1 MLSDDQSIPTLSNQ
15 NPSQVLSPTSR
26 HSLHH
31 LPKATSNLQPFDYS
45 QDNNTN
51 LNLNPNITAP
61 DSPKPKKIPNE
72 INKFDYVYSPR
83 STFSHK
89 QQTQDILFQDLAIGF
104 DPITIKILKK
114 HFKER
119 LGSLTKMEF
128 VDILKDHLLSWHPT
142 LPNRE
147 QIIIK
152 LLSRLFDEIDL
163 NNNGH
168 LEWDEFTNYIIH
180 SSNNASVDSI
190 TYKLKNY
197 AYSRNV
203 IDDSDFT
210 EIVMYA
216 IFIEKFNLIGL
227 VQDGKSVIN
236 FYDGITCKPVKAVID
251 IRDTQRDIDEIEI
264 KGLDMKAEEL
274 VKREEVNKRIKKQE
288 HLEKL
293 KELKSRMGKHS
304 LSHEKTISDVSI
316 GGELSTTHNTKTLP
330 PLSKKEKEDIKKL
343 NATTPEKL
351 KKELAKIKKE
361 NYYNLQ
367 TKTNKKLTILSC
379 EFIPEYD
386 LLMVSSSNNKISSW
400 KYINGEFKNV
410 NTTNHAKIDRH
421 SLSCAIQ
428 STDVPQYTLTW
439 DPIQKYLY
447 SGQADGKILKWKL
460 TSSKHLENEML
471 DFAKAKSR
479 HDRELYLQNSLKL
492 AQLNGGTNPLS
503 IESTTTKVK
512 KTKKTQKNI
521 LLNLNT
527 SESTANKAKLLKQQM
542 RKRDSVSCIVMLGK
556 LQLLAAGYYNGEII
570 LWDPMLKD
578 YRKYYN
584 DQETGIYQLIYEPT
598 KNLLFS
604 CGFDHGIFIYD
615 PYIDGSAVYKLVGH
629 NSSINSVAVNPS
641 ENELVSIDINGII
654 KIWDLNN
661 YYNYQTINLNESYAD
676 RKLLNDI
683 QNSKKKKISSN
694 LKMIY
699 LTGISKILTYGD
711 KFTLFEKNTSQNP
724 DLCDDEIVLGC
735 TYNPIS
741 YEIIT
746 VCLRKIKVWNLFNG
760 KVKKVYED
768 PMNSEITAYA
778 FDQCK
783 KRVYIG
789 DTSGKI
795 KNFNMNNGNFLKDFE
810 SHNKEIVSLIYSDK
824 LEMLISFSPDFI
836 LKFHEDKEL
845 LETSLLKEL
854 NLLQMNVKSIN
865 AAEHQRRL
873 LLGSSTGQ
881 VKFYDYEHLRF
892 DSECENAE
900 DDKKYNNDEVVRM
913 CPLGHMDVAFVTHD
927 SGRARFM
934 IIPPCGL
941 KNNTFCHITNILHKD
956 DMDIPS
962 CMISYTYDEERYM
975 LYIGDIFGYVNC
987 FDIKPIKTCIDQTNG
1002 VITEQTM
1009 QLFDKVS
1016 VNKIF
1021 TVQANKEPVKHIF
1034 RPELKPSVL
1043 FITTNDRKVKIIT
1056 TDKGEYIDE
1065 LKQISSKYKD
1075 VPIGIKYYYADPF
1088 LSKRNED
1095 EPEITGIISREDI
1108 DKYHPSHVNKDKL
1121 RSQVQK
1127 IDDYAKIVTQLNA
1140 KEKLYYITRGC
1151 EVGKGMS
1158 NNWNLEIDLNYIMNK
1173 ETETFEPI
1181 YKEVS
1186 RKSERMK
1193 RAEFE
1198 MQNLPLSSEQYRP
1211 IFIDE
1216 MPEEKVKEFSTLLS
1230 QKLRHAKLS
1239 MAKVKLNRRKYGKN
1253 EDDEDNKVI
1262 IPLATNSGG
1271 DNSSSSNRHKDKL
1284 THSMALPSLNKQH
1297 RRIRNLNDRFISYKE
1312 DFDRKITELESTI
1325 EERIKSRVD
1334 ALILPKISKHSHHHH
1349 HKVITEVSNDTINC
1363 NN

>member
-1 MLSDDQSIPTLSNQ
+1 
-15 NPSQVLSPTSR
+15 
-26 HSLHH
+26 
-31 LPKATSNLQPFDYS
+31 
-45 QDNNTN
+45 
-51 LNLNPNITAP
+51 
-61 DSPKPKKIPNE
+61 
-72 INKFDYVYSPR
+72 
-83 STFSHK
+83 
-89 QQTQDILFQDLAIGF
+89 
-104 DPITIKILKK
+104 
-114 HFKER
+114 
-119 LGSLTKMEF
+119 
-128 VDILKDHLLSWHPT
+128 
-142 LPNRE
+142 
-147 QIIIK
+147 
-152 LLSRLFDEIDL
+152 
-163 NNNGH
+163 
-168 LEWDEFTNYIIH
+168 
-180 SSNNASVDSI
+180 
-190 TYKLKNY
+190 
-197 AYSRNV
+197 
-203 IDDSDFT
+203 
-210 EIVMYA
+210 
-216 IFIEKFNLIGL
+216 
-227 VQDGKSVIN
+227 
-236 FYDGITCKPVKAVID
+236 
-251 IRDTQRDIDEIEI
+251 
-264 KGLDMKAEEL
+264 
-274 VKREEVNKRIKKQE
+274 
-288 HLEKL
+288 
-293 KELKSRMGKHS
+293 
-304 LSHEKTISDVSI
+304 
-316 GGELSTTHNTKTLP
+316 
-330 PLSKKEKEDIKKL
+330 
-343 NATTPEKL
+343 
-351 KKELAKIKKE
+351 
-361 NYYNLQ
+361 
-367 TKTNKKLTILSC
+367 
-379 EFIPEYD
+379 
-386 LLMVSSSNNKISSW
+386 
-400 KYINGEFKNV
+400 
-410 NTTNHAKIDRH
+410 
-421 SLSCAIQ
+421 
-428 STDVPQYTLTW
+428 
-439 DPIQKYLY
+439 
-447 SGQADGKILKWKL
+447 
-460 TSSKHLENEML
+460 
-471 DFAKAKSR
+471 
-479 HDRELYLQNSLKL
+479 
-492 AQLNGGTNPLS
+492 
-503 IESTTTKVK
+503 
-512 KTKKTQKNI
+512 
-521 LLNLNT
+521 
-527 SESTANKAKLLKQQM
+527 
-542 RKRDSVSCIVMLGK
+542 
-556 LQLLAAGYYNGEII
+556 
-570 LWDPMLKD
+570 
-578 YRKYYN
+578 
-584 DQETGIYQLIYEPT
+584 
-598 KNLLFS
+598 
-604 CGFDHGIFIYD
+604 
-615 PYIDGSAVYKLVGH
+615 
-629 NSSINSVAVNPS
+629 
-641 ENELVSIDINGII
+641 
-654 KIWDLNN
+654 
-661 YYNYQTINLNESYAD
+661 
-676 RKLLNDI
+676 
-683 QNSKKKKISSN
+683 
-694 LKMIY
+694 MIY

-810 SHNKEIVSLIYSDK
+810 SHNKEVVSLIYSDK

-913 CPLGHMDVAFVTHD
+913 CPLGHIDVAFITHD

-987 FDIKPIKTCIDQTNG
+987 FDIKPIKTCIDQTSG

-1271 DNSSSSNRHKDKL
+1271 DNSSNSNSNRHKDKL

-1349 HKVITEVSNDTINC
+1349 KVITEVSNDTINC